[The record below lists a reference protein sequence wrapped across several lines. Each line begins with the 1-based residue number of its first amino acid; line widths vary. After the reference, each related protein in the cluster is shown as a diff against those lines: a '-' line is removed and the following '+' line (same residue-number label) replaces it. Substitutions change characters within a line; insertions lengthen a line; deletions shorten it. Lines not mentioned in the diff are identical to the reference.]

1 MILTKQLKMELPS
14 LTRDWWM
21 DGRFGRD
28 EQFCAEHAELEM
40 SVRDPSKGISSSHL
54 AV

>member
-1 MILTKQLKMELPS
+1 MELPS
-14 LTRDWWM
+14 LTRE
-21 DGRFGRD
+21 GCECRRFGRD
-28 EQFCAEHAELEM
+28 EQFCAEHAEFEM